1 MDVLKSSQASNVPM
15 VNPPVLK
22 APVPISE
29 EDEET
34 GLLFYDPT
42 EELRAKR
49 EAQMIEDQ
57 KNKANLLKDGS
68 ANNAAVQ

>member
-1 MDVLKSSQASNVPM
+1 MSTRREALRLITLALAATPFRMTSAAVRSGQLPR
-15 VNPPVLK
+15 
-22 APVPISE
+22 
-29 EDEET
+29 
-34 GLLFYDPT
+34 LFYDPT

>member
-1 MDVLKSSQASNVPM
+1 MEVLKSSQASNVPM
-15 VNPPVLK
+15 TKPPAVLK

-42 EELRAKR
+42 EELKAKR
-49 EAQMIEDQ
+49 EAQMIED
-57 KNKANLLKDGS
+57 
-68 ANNAAVQ
+68 